1 MEFLDDKELKHILA
15 KYDNNEF
22 YLQVTPCEKLTLDDS
37 LDANF
42 ILECAFS
49 NAFDVRQEDGFV
61 VLARQKSKIA
71 DEEHYMIGVGLIL
84 NDRSID
90 FYNNEN
96 LFKEFPELNSCKL
109 KETYLANIAT
119 IDAFRGLDKS
129 TNHNKKRMIKG
140 VGTAIISCVK
150 DISHAMGKD
159 AVTLFSR
166 PSHTLKKFYNHRNLK
181 ETADCT
187 FIRFNNLE
195 LNSIGRINA
204 TIIREM
210 LKQGIKSY
218 DEFVEK
224 NKENKLFDYEHDK
237 GYENFPD
244 GVIKEM
250 MSPIDTNANTGAKRL
265 LNLNKR
271 VIEELVEEPRDFEY
285 NDPFMTA
292 GEKYEELLVLNKDIK
307 NGFKENWMGST
318 IPRYSAH
325 YLQEKYGDKQ
335 LPIRY
340 ENNIYLYKENT
351 VAREMSPHEL
361 DVMIKVLK
369 STEAN
374 YAQMCVQEK
383 GM

>member
-1 MEFLDDKELKHILA
+1 MEFLDKKELKHILS
-15 KYDNNEF
+15 KYDNNNF
-22 YLQVTPCEKLTLDDS
+22 YLQVTPCDKLKLDDS

-49 NAFDVRQEDGFV
+49 TSFDVATQDGFV
-61 VLARQKSKIA
+61 VLARQKSKNK
-71 DEEHYMIGVGLIL
+71 DEEDYVIGVGLVV

-109 KETYLANIAT
+109 KETYIANIAT
-119 IDAFRGLDKS
+119 IDSFRGLDKN
-129 TNHNKKRMIKG
+129 TNHNEKRAIKG
-140 VGTAIISCVK
+140 VGTSILSCIK
-150 DISHAMGKD
+150 DLSHAMGKD
-159 AVTLFSR
+159 AVTLFSK
-166 PSHTLKKFYNHRNLK
+166 PSRTLKKFYNHRNLK

-204 TIIREM
+204 TIIKEM
-210 LKQGIKSY
+210 LKQKIKSY
-218 DEFVEK
+218 DEFVDK
-224 NKENKLFDYEHDK
+224 NKDNRLFNYEHDK
-237 GYENFPD
+237 GYENYPD

-250 MSPIDTNANTGAKRL
+250 MSPINKDATTSAKRF

-307 NGFKENWMGST
+307 NGFKANYMGSKL
-318 IPRYSAH
+318 PRYSAH
-325 YLQEKYGDKQ
+325 YLLEKYGDKN

-351 VAREMSPHEL
+351 VAREMNSHEL
-361 DVMIKVLK
+361 DLMIKVLK

-374 YAQMCVQEK
+374 YAQMCIQEK